1 MPLLLDTAKSA
12 AAVELRSANCI
23 TIGLV
28 NNMPDAALEATKRQF
43 VDLIR
48 AAATGCV
55 VRLKLF
61 AMADVPR
68 SARARENLAGRYR
81 DVAEL
86 WNERLDGLIV
96 TGTEP
101 RAKDL
106 EDEPYWAALT
116 AIVDGAR
123 EHTASTIW
131 SCLAAHAAV
140 LHSDGIVRRPL
151 KEKLS
156 GVFDCD
162 TVAALPQ
169 LPIGAPRL
177 RVPHSRYN
185 DLPERV
191 LTGSGYHVL
200 TRSAAAGVDMFA
212 RVERHSLFV
221 FLQGHPE
228 YDGGSLLR
236 EYRRD
241 VGRFLRGERE
251 HYPALPQGYFDE
263 GATAAAKAFRKLAQG
278 ERQDEIMRDFPLAAL
293 EAGLAAADA
302 GGESDWRPSAVGIY
316 QSWIDYLKERRA
328 AGKAGRWSPRP
339 RPLAAGGIAGRAA
352 KWGE

>member
-28 NNMPDAALEATKRQF
+28 NNMPDAALEATERQF

-68 SARARENLAGRYR
+68 GERARENLAGRYR
-81 DVAEL
+81 DAAEL

-106 EDEPYWAALT
+106 KNEPYWAALT

-151 KEKLS
+151 QEKLS

-162 TVAALPQ
+162 AVAALPQ
-169 LPIGAPRL
+169 LPLVR
-177 RVPHSRYN
+177 
-185 DLPERV
+185 
-191 LTGSGYHVL
+191 
-200 TRSAAAGVDMFA
+200 AAAA
-212 RVERHSLFV
+212 RAALAPQRSSRA
-221 FLQGHPE
+221 GA
-228 YDGGSLLR
+228 D
-236 EYRRD
+236 
-241 VGRFLRGERE
+241 GER
-251 HYPALPQGYFDE
+251 LQRSD
-263 GATAAAKAFRKLAQG
+263 
-278 ERQDEIMRDFPLAAL
+278 PLGRGRRRHVRA
-293 EAGLAAADA
+293 
-302 GGESDWRPSAVGIY
+302 
-316 QSWIDYLKERRA
+316 RRA
-328 AGKAGRWSPRP
+328 PFVVCLPAGPSR
-339 RPLAAGGIAGRAA
+339 I
-352 KWGE
+352 

>member
-28 NNMPDAALEATKRQF
+28 NNMPDAALEATERQF
-43 VDLIR
+43 VELIR

-68 SARARENLAGRYR
+68 SERARENLAGRYR
-81 DVAEL
+81 DAAEL

-101 RAKDL
+101 RARDL
-106 EDEPYWAALT
+106 KDEPYWAALS

-140 LHSDGIVRRPL
+140 LHTDGIDRRPL

-169 LPIGAPRL
+169 LPITAPRL
-177 RVPHSRYN
+177 LVPHSRHN
-185 DLPERV
+185 DLPERA
-191 LTGSGYHVL
+191 LRGSGYSVL

-212 RVERHSLFV
+212 RAERHSLFL

-263 GATAAAKAFRKLAQG
+263 RAAAAAQAFRKLAQG
-278 ERQDEIMRDFPLAAL
+278 ERRDEIMNDFPLAAL
-293 EAGLAAADA
+293 EAGLAGVD
-302 GGESDWRPSAVGIY
+302 GGNDWRGSAVGIY
-316 QSWIDYLKERRA
+316 QSWIDYVKERRA
-328 AGKAGRWSPRP
+328 AGKPGRWSPRP
-339 RPLAAGGIAGRAA
+339 RPLAAERSAGRAA
-352 KWGE
+352 KWGG

>member
-28 NNMPDAALEATKRQF
+28 NNMPDAALEATERQF
-43 VDLIR
+43 VDLVR
-48 AAATGCV
+48 AAATDCV

-68 SARARENLAGRYR
+68 GARARENLAGRYR
-81 DVAEL
+81 DAAEL

-106 EDEPYWAALT
+106 ADEPYWAALT

-140 LHSDGIVRRPL
+140 LHRDGIVRRPL
-151 KEKLS
+151 QEKLS

-177 RVPHSRYN
+177 RVPHSRHN
-185 DLPERV
+185 DLPERA
-191 LTGSGYHVL
+191 LTGSGYHIL

-212 RVERHSLFV
+212 RAERHSLFV

-251 HYPALPQGYFDE
+251 HYPAF
-263 GATAAAKAFRKLAQG
+263 A
-278 ERQDEIMRDFPLAAL
+278 
-293 EAGLAAADA
+293 AGLF
-302 GGESDWRPSAVGIY
+302 
-316 QSWIDYLKERRA
+316 RRA
-328 AGKAGRWSPRP
+328 RGGGGASVSQARARRTAGRDHARFP
-339 RPLAAGGIAGRAA
+339 AGRARSRSRRRGLRWRERLA
-352 KWGE
+352 PFGRRHLPKLDRLSEGAQGGGQSRALVAAPSPACGRGPRGPCRKVG